1 MADRKGNQV
10 NFMKKDIKKI
20 LFFYAVLFSVLYV
33 PLILWLRNKSV
44 FVPFQFFTSDTF
56 YYLSIARHSVNSLFY
71 TSDGMFPTNGFHPLW
86 GFLLTKLF
94 SIPFFSSHLDMQ
106 IYLTI
111 ILSLVFVT
119 FGTIFFGMTIYHL
132 TDNAAVSLLAAVPGY
147 YYLIFASLV
156 PNYNSTWAYIN
167 GMESPLSIFWF
178 GLFLYLLVNKKL
190 LLDQRLYMTVIL
202 SIVVTLIVFSR
213 LDDVFL
219 LIPFWILLFFF
230 SEPRKKAVARL
241 LIAIGIPVL
250 SLIAYMV
257 YNYSYTESAMPVSG
271 LIKNGNWL
279 LVNLAFFITTFFP
292 IQLVNHD
299 AIWSETSMR
308 SLQTAIPILTAA
320 LWLLFWRK
328 NTKLQDWQSIPQDNY
343 TIISALAVYM
353 IIKGGYNFVLVYLM
367 GQGHWYY
374 SISIMLF
381 NLMMGIV
388 IVVPLRNISSQSQRI
403 WISIAAFLLVILMGN
418 VFINNKIQS
427 KYNVGYYEL
436 WLQSEKVNSLLKETA
451 PDIKLVEYDDGII
464 AYLLNLPVMN
474 GFGFTLDKEAMQAQ
488 TEGHLLN
495 LAYERGFRT
504 IAVMSY
510 VNFPDDFENDSDQIR
525 EQLRKMPGIGFED
538 LDQWDFGF
546 LYRDDKSSMV
556 LINYEPRIGQ

>member
-1 MADRKGNQV
+1 
-10 NFMKKDIKKI
+10 
-20 LFFYAVLFSVLYV
+20 
-33 PLILWLRNKSV
+33 
-44 FVPFQFFTSDTF
+44 
-56 YYLSIARHSVNSLFY
+56 
-71 TSDGMFPTNGFHPLW
+71 
-86 GFLLTKLF
+86 
-94 SIPFFSSHLDMQ
+94 
-106 IYLTI
+106 
-111 ILSLVFVT
+111 
-119 FGTIFFGMTIYHL
+119 
-132 TDNAAVSLLAAVPGY
+132 
-147 YYLIFASLV
+147 
-156 PNYNSTWAYIN
+156 
-167 GMESPLSIFWF
+167 
-178 GLFLYLLVNKKL
+178 
-190 LLDQRLYMTVIL
+190 
-202 SIVVTLIVFSR
+202 
-213 LDDVFL
+213 
-219 LIPFWILLFFF
+219 
-230 SEPRKKAVARL
+230 
-241 LIAIGIPVL
+241 
-250 SLIAYMV
+250 
-257 YNYSYTESAMPVSG
+257 
-271 LIKNGNWL
+271 
-279 LVNLAFFITTFFP
+279 
-292 IQLVNHD
+292 
-299 AIWSETSMR
+299 MR

-381 NLMMGIV
+381 NLMVGIV

>member
-1 MADRKGNQV
+1 
-10 NFMKKDIKKI
+10 
-20 LFFYAVLFSVLYV
+20 
-33 PLILWLRNKSV
+33 
-44 FVPFQFFTSDTF
+44 
-56 YYLSIARHSVNSLFY
+56 
-71 TSDGMFPTNGFHPLW
+71 
-86 GFLLTKLF
+86 
-94 SIPFFSSHLDMQ
+94 
-106 IYLTI
+106 
-111 ILSLVFVT
+111 
-119 FGTIFFGMTIYHL
+119 
-132 TDNAAVSLLAAVPGY
+132 
-147 YYLIFASLV
+147 
-156 PNYNSTWAYIN
+156 
-167 GMESPLSIFWF
+167 
-178 GLFLYLLVNKKL
+178 
-190 LLDQRLYMTVIL
+190 
-202 SIVVTLIVFSR
+202 
-213 LDDVFL
+213 
-219 LIPFWILLFFF
+219 
-230 SEPRKKAVARL
+230 
-241 LIAIGIPVL
+241 
-250 SLIAYMV
+250 MV

-381 NLMMGIV
+381 NLMVGIV

-436 WLQSEKVNSLLKETA
+436 WLQSEKVNSLLKR
-451 PDIKLVEYDDGII
+451 
-464 AYLLNLPVMN
+464 N
-474 GFGFTLDKEAMQAQ
+474 
-488 TEGHLLN
+488 
-495 LAYERGFRT
+495 
-504 IAVMSY
+504 S
-510 VNFPDDFENDSDQIR
+510 
-525 EQLRKMPGIGFED
+525 
-538 LDQWDFGF
+538 
-546 LYRDDKSSMV
+546 
-556 LINYEPRIGQ
+556 PRY

>member
-1 MADRKGNQV
+1 MN
-10 NFMKKDIKKI
+10 KDIKKV

-71 TSDGMFPTNGFHPLW
+71 TSDGMYPTNGFHPLW
-86 GFLLTKLF
+86 GFILTKFF

-132 TDNAAVSLLAAVPGY
+132 TDNAAVSLLASVPGY
-147 YYLIFASLV
+147 YHLIFASLV

-202 SIVVTLIVFSR
+202 SIVVTLIIFSR

-230 SEPRKKAVARL
+230 SESRKKAVARL
-241 LIAIGIPVL
+241 LIAVGIPVL
-250 SLIAYMV
+250 SLIAYMA
-257 YNYSYTESAMPVSG
+257 YNYSYAESAMPVSG

-279 LVNLAFFITTFFP
+279 LVNLAFFITSFFP

-299 AIWSETSMR
+299 PIWSETSMR
-308 SLQTAIPILTAA
+308 SLQTVIPALTAA
-320 LWLLFWRK
+320 LWILFWRK

-381 NLMMGIV
+381 NLMVGIV

-403 WISIAAFLLVILMGN
+403 WISVAAFLLVILMGN

-436 WLQSEKVNSLLKETA
+436 WLQSEKVNSLLKETD

-464 AYLLNLPVMN
+464 AYLLNFPVMN

-488 TEGHLLN
+488 TEGSLLK

-510 VNFPDDFENDSDQIR
+510 VYFPDDFENDSDQIR
-525 EQLRKMPGIGFED
+525 ERLRKMPGIGLED
-538 LDQWDFGF
+538 LDKWDFGF

-556 LINYEPRIGQ
+556 LINYEPRIGE